1 MSLNYYTEIL
11 LKLKSPN
18 KVSVL
23 VSSEGE
29 QVLKFKTQW
38 LCFSC
43 FFLGC
48 KEAESRY
55 LSLKGKG
62 QRETDRSN

>member
-23 VSSEGE
+23 VSSEDE

-43 FFLGC
+43 FFLGR